1 MSEARQRNRRTQGV
15 PTDAHIA
22 HILSRTTP
30 IEAAAIL
37 LLADAGCRLGEAL
50 AFDPSSLTTN
60 GLLRIWGAKVHKWRT
75 VPLTRRLS
83 AALSA
88 PPLRGVEPL
97 RPLPRRQLQR
107 RLSALCAAAAV
118 PLTSP
123 HRFRHSYATRLAAAG
138 VQLPIIQALLG
149 HANIATTLVYI
160 HLDGDHPLRSAAA
173 ALDRLATHTEDSNAE
188 RVEQT

>member
-1 MSEARQRNRRTQGV
+1 MSAAPERNRRTKGV
-15 PTDAHIA
+15 PTDDHIA
-22 HILSRTTP
+22 KILARATP
-30 IEAAAIL
+30 LEAAAIL

-50 AFDPSSLTTN
+50 AFDPSSLTAN
-60 GLLRIWGAKVHKWRT
+60 GLLRIWGAKVRKWRT
-75 VPLTRRLS
+75 VPLTRRLA

-88 PPLRGVEPL
+88 PPLRSLAPL

-118 PLTSP
+118 PLTTP

-138 VQLPIIQALLG
+138 VHLSIVQALLG
-149 HANIATTLVYI
+149 HSNLATTLVYI

-173 ALDRLATHTEDSNAE
+173 ALDRLAPQEDLRGTDAT
-188 RVEQT
+188 EQT